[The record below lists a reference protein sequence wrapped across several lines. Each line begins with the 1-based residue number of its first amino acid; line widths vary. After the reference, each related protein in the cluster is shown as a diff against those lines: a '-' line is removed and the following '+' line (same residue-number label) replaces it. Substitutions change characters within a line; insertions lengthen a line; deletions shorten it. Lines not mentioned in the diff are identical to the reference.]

1 MVKGTGREFMEKTKY
16 KYLDRS
22 DQVKGLP
29 QPPLTLAPA
38 EGRLVHRL
46 PDPEKAPRKTVDLW
60 DAINDRVSVR
70 AYSEEE
76 PLSLEELSYLLWC
89 TQGVKEATARP
100 ATLRTVPSA
109 GARHCFETYVL
120 VNRVE
125 GLRRGLYRFLATE
138 HSLQEVNMD
147 PGIAEMVTQACF
159 NQRFVMQS
167 AATFIWTA
175 VAYRMAWRYGERGYR
190 YMHLDAGH
198 VCQNL
203 YLAAEAVGCG
213 VCAIGAFHDDALN
226 EALRIDG
233 VEQFAVYVGVLGKKR
248 G

>member
-1 MVKGTGREFMEKTKY
+1 MVKGTGKEFMEKTKY
-16 KYLDRS
+16 KYLDKS

-29 QPPLTLAPA
+29 QPPLALPPV
-38 EGRLVHRL
+38 EDKPVHRL
-46 PDPEKAPRKTVDLW
+46 PDPREAPRRAVDLW
-60 DAINDRVSVR
+60 DSINNRVSVR
-70 AYSEEE
+70 AYSEEQ
-76 PLSLEELSYLLWC
+76 LSLEELSYLLWC
-89 TQGVKEATARP
+89 TQGVKEATDRP

-125 GLRRGLYRFLATE
+125 GLKRGLYRFLATE
-138 HSLQEVNMD
+138 HSLQEVDTD
-147 PGIAEMVTQACF
+147 PGTAERVTQACF

-175 VAYRMAWRYGERGYR
+175 VAYRMMWRYGERGYR

-203 YLAAEAVGCG
+203 YLAAEAIGCG
-213 VCAIGAFHDDALN
+213 ACAIAAFHDDALN
-226 EALRIDG
+226 EALQIDG
-233 VEQFAVYVGVLGKKR
+233 VEHFAVYVGVLGKKR

>member
-1 MVKGTGREFMEKTKY
+1 MVRGTGREFMEKTKY
-16 KYLDRS
+16 KYLDES

-29 QPPLTLAPA
+29 QPPLTLPLV
-38 EGRLVHRL
+38 EGKTVHRL
-46 PDPEKAPRKTVDLW
+46 PDPGDAPRRAVDLW
-60 DAINDRVSVR
+60 DAINNRVSVR
-70 AYSEEE
+70 AYSEE
-76 PLSLEELSYLLWC
+76 PLSLEELSYTLWC
-89 TQGVKEATARP
+89 TQGVKEATDRP

-109 GARHCFETYVL
+109 GARHCFETYLL

-125 GLRRGLYRFLATE
+125 GLKRGVYRFLATE
-138 HSLQEVNMD
+138 HSLQGVD
-147 PGIAEMVTQACF
+147 TDQGVAERVTQACF

-175 VAYRMAWRYGERGYR
+175 VAYRMMWRYGERGYR

-213 VCAIGAFHDDALN
+213 ACAIGAFYDDSLN
-226 EALRIDG
+226 EALQIDG

>member
-16 KYLDRS
+16 EHLDRS

-29 QPPLTLAPA
+29 QPPLTLPPA
-38 EGRLVHRL
+38 EGKPVHRL
-46 PDPEKAPRKTVDLW
+46 PDPGEAPRRALDLW
-60 DAINDRVSVR
+60 DAINNRVSIR
-70 AYSEEE
+70 AYGEE

-89 TQGVKEATARP
+89 TQGVKDATNRP

-125 GLRRGLYRFLATE
+125 GLRRGLYRFLATK
-138 HSLQEVNMD
+138 HRLQEVDTD
-147 PGIAEMVTQACF
+147 PGIAERITQACF
-159 NQRFVMQS
+159 NQHFVMQS

-175 VAYRMAWRYGERGYR
+175 VAYRIMWRYGERGYR

-213 VCAIGAFHDDALN
+213 ACAIGAFYDDALN
-226 EALRIDG
+226 EALQIDG

-248 G
+248 D